1 MRNISLIFL
10 LMFLLNPRVEGKVV
24 KFTGDK
30 YRDPFKSYIPE
41 TEFPRASSF
50 QLNKLNVTGII
61 WGTDLPLA
69 IINGKVY
76 KVGDEILGA
85 KILGI
90 DKKGV
95 LLDYKGET
103 YLLRPK

>member
-1 MRNISLIFL
+1 MRHIFL
-10 LMFLLNPRVEGKVV
+10 ILMVFYLIPKLEGKVV
-24 KFTGDK
+24 KFVGDK
-30 YRDPFKSYIPE
+30 YRDPFKSYLPEMEIPKAA
-41 TEFPRASSF
+41 PF

-90 DKKGV
+90 DKRGV